1 MYKVGI
7 VLFDDFTDVDFFLM
21 YDLLGRTADSW
32 TVSIL
37 GTQPE
42 HRSHLG
48 MKVKTDGHICAVADQ
63 DAVLITSGKRGI
75 PAAMKNTEF
84 MSALNLDP
92 KKQLIGSIC
101 AGSFILHELGLLKGK
116 PLTTNPDAKT
126 ALQSLGGDVQDTPLV
141 IEGNIATAG
150 GCLSLMYLIGW
161 LAERLFDS
169 NKRKAIQNQL
179 IPAGQLALF
188 ENLIATT
195 IQSAELANSQNQ
207 RIKLNMDRE
216 SAEASSQV

>member
-21 YDLLGRTADSW
+21 YDLLGRAADSW
-32 TVSIL
+32 MVSIL
-37 GTQPE
+37 GTKPE
-42 HRSHLG
+42 HHSHLG
-48 MKVKTDGHICAVADQ
+48 ITVKTDGHVSAVAEQ

-75 PAAMKNTEF
+75 PAAMKNAAF

-141 IEGNIATAG
+141 IDGNIATAG

-188 ENLIATT
+188 EALIATT
-195 IQSAELANSQNQ
+195 IQSAELANSHNNHT
-207 RIKLNMDRE
+207 KLVSDFRTENM
-216 SAEASSQV
+216 QFN

>member
-1 MYKVGI
+1 MFATNENSEGKNIMYKVGI

-21 YDLLGRTADSW
+21 YDLLGRTTDSW
-32 TVSIL
+32 VMSVL
-37 GTQPE
+37 GTKPE
-42 HRSHLG
+42 HSSHLG
-48 MKVKTDGHICAVADQ
+48 MRVKTDGHISEVINQ

-75 PAAMKNTEF
+75 PAAMKDTEF

-92 KKQLIGSIC
+92 NRQLIGSIC

-116 PLTTNPDAKT
+116 SLTTNPDAKGV
-126 ALQSLGGDVQDTPLV
+126 LQSMGGDVQDLPLV
-141 IEGNIATAG
+141 INGNIATAG

-169 NKRKAIQNQL
+169 DKRKNIQNQL

-188 ENLIATT
+188 EDLIATT
-195 IQSAELANSQNQ
+195 IQSAELEN
-207 RIKLNMDRE
+207 LNTG
-216 SAEASSQV
+216 AQTL

>member
-1 MYKVGI
+1 MFKVGI

-21 YDLLGRTADSW
+21 YDLLGRAADSW

-37 GTQPE
+37 GTKPE
-42 HRSHLG
+42 HHSHLAI
-48 MKVKTDGHICAVADQ
+48 KVKTDGHVSAVADQ

-75 PAAMKNTEF
+75 PAAMKNAEF

-92 KKQLIGSIC
+92 NKQLIGSIC

-126 ALQSLGGDVQDTPLV
+126 ALQSLGGNVQDTPLV

-188 ENLIATT
+188 EALIATT
-195 IQSAELANSQNQ
+195 IQSAELANSHNNHT
-207 RIKLNMDRE
+207 KLVSEFRTENM
-216 SAEASSQV
+216 QFN

>member
-21 YDLLGRTADSW
+21 YDLLGRTTDSW

-37 GTQPE
+37 GTKPE
-42 HRSHLG
+42 HNSHLG
-48 MKVKTDGHICAVADQ
+48 MKVKTDGHISEVTSQ
-63 DAVLITSGKRGI
+63 DVVLITSGKRGI
-75 PAAMKNTEF
+75 PEAMKDTGF

-92 KKQLIGSIC
+92 NKQLIGSIC

-116 PLTTNPDAKT
+116 PLTTNPDAKSV
-126 ALQSLGGDVQDTPLV
+126 LQSMGGDVQDLPLV
-141 IEGNIATAG
+141 VEGNVATAG

-169 NKRKAIQNQL
+169 DKRKAIQNQL
-179 IPAGQLALF
+179 LPAGQLELF
-188 ENLIATT
+188 EELIATT
-195 IQSAELANSQNQ
+195 IQSAELENSHNN
-207 RIKLNMDRE
+207 KFK
-216 SAEASSQV
+216 